1 MTIALLLKRMAA
13 LLPLCVAASGA
24 CAMTFQPSY
33 VDGRPAIVAVGQITL
48 DSPSEFAAMSVVS
61 GTPVYLNSPGG
72 NVGAAVALG
81 SLFRSRGVTAVVA
94 GVTEN
99 GVSVPGAC
107 YSACAYA
114 LVGASRRVVPG
125 RSRVGIHRMQAA
137 TEALV
142 GAYER
147 AEHRAAASTLK
158 GYTARMGVDPSMIS
172 SAERTPPASI
182 HVLTAGELR
191 RWGVANGRY

>member
-1 MTIALLLKRMAA
+1 MVVPSLKRFALALLLAGTA
-13 LLPLCVAASGA
+13 SAAS
-24 CAMTFQPSY
+24 AMSFQPTI
-33 VDGRPAIVAVGQITL
+33 VDGRPGIVAVGQITM
-48 DSPSEFAAMSVVS
+48 DTPGEFAAVPVAP

-72 NVGAAVALG
+72 NVGAAVSLG

-99 GVSVPGAC
+99 GVAVAGAC

-114 LVGASRRVVPG
+114 LVGASRRYVPG

-137 TEALV
+137 TEALA
-142 GAYER
+142 GADER

-158 GYTARMGVDPSMIS
+158 GYTARMGVDPLMIS
-172 SAERTPPASI
+172 SAERTPSQSI
-182 HVLTAGELR
+182 HVLTASELR